1 MGKFANVRT
10 RSVLSKRSFPLQ
22 FLHDSLDSFK
32 LTSDLKDSYRSN
44 HSYSQFGEDK
54 VIRSLLPERFG
65 SYLDIGAGHPVRNS
79 NTYYLYKL
87 GWHGTL
93 IEPIA
98 DLAQTIAK
106 KRPRD
111 QVVNC
116 LITTEKGN
124 VGKTKFFE
132 FSPSELSTA
141 DQARAELLIQD
152 GYKLVREYAVNV
164 RAISEF
170 TEVVRPADPFLFTI
184 DIEGLDYSVLKSVNW
199 SIFQPRVICVENPI
213 WEISANPI
221 SALLNRNSYVNISNH
236 QVSSIFLHE
245 TFSDLL
251 TSPGQG
257 L

>member
-10 RSVLSKRSFPLQ
+10 RSVQSKRSFPLQ

-98 DLAQTIAK
+98 ELAQTITK

-124 VGKTKFFE
+124 VGNTKFFE

-199 SIFQPRVICVENPI
+199 TSFQPRVICVENPDWQDGRNKI
-213 WEISANPI
+213 GMMLQSEGYKLVSSHFISAIYINQD
-221 SALLNRNSYVNISNH
+221 Y
-236 QVSSIFLHE
+236 
-245 TFSDLL
+245 
-251 TSPGQG
+251 
-257 L
+257 